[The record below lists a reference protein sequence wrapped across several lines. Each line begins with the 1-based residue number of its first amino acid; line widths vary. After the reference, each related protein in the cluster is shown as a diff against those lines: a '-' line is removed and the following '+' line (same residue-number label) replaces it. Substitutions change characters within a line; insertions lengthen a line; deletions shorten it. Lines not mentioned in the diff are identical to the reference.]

1 MPPELFLLSRE
12 NLGRIIVTERA
23 ERIAEQ
29 AERIAECDAL
39 RIALAAAR
47 AEAAD
52 TQAKLDYVAMKL
64 FAPSSE
70 RKLYTEKDG
79 TQETLFTTPVEHDV
93 AQVTAIVV
101 PAHPRAKKG
110 HGRKPVSRDLPVE
123 VRIIHASAAEQM
135 GPNGEALALLGFEES
150 WKLDIVPGFFRGL
163 LTKRE
168 IWGLPDTR
176 EKLFVAPVAPCL
188 IPKGKATDAFVLE
201 VILNKYQLSLPLYRQ
216 VSVFNARGADI
227 NVSWMSDLIKQSA
240 TVFAPVYD
248 ALRNYLLTQRLVYV
262 DETPVRQLLPG
273 AKKKN
278 GDTTVHTSY
287 YWAWIGGDP
296 DRAQCYFHYDTTRS
310 QRALRTVLHM
320 PDDNPW
326 DTDGCIALLMCD
338 GYAAY
343 NLIDT
348 VPMTQEQ
355 RRIQRVAC
363 WVHVRRPFQKCA
375 DLGDTN
381 AADIVTLINHL
392 FSAERTIR
400 KANDKDHRR
409 GADAHAYTLSERQIH
424 VKPVI
429 DQIKTRINAC
439 QPYYTPAR
447 DMSKAINYTRTL
459 WDSLTAVLQH
469 GDAPIDNNT
478 AERAIRPLAV
488 GRKNW
493 LFVGSEDAGTWSA
506 IFFSLIESC
515 RLQKI
520 DPRAYF
526 NYITPILVKR
536 DPTTDYRQ
544 LIPIMVK
551 DKLGRSATA

>member
-1 MPPELFLLSRE
+1 MVLGMPPELMPLSRE
-12 NLGRIIVTERA
+12 KLADNIVALWA
-23 ERIAEQ
+23 ER
-29 AERIAECDAL
+29 DAL
-39 RIALAAAR
+39 RIELAAAR

-52 TQAKLDYVAMKL
+52 VQAKLDYVAKKL
-64 FAPSSE
+64 FTPSSE
-70 RKLYTEKDG
+70 KKPYTEKDG
-79 TQETLFTTPVEHDV
+79 TQQTLFTTPVEQDLAPV
-93 AQVTAIVV
+93 AEIIV
-101 PAHPRAKKG
+101 PAHLRTKKG
-110 HGRKPVSRDLPVE
+110 HGRKPVSRELPVE
-123 VRIIHASAAEQM
+123 ERIIPASEAEKI
-135 GPNGEALALLGFEES
+135 GPNGEALVLLGYEES
-150 WKLDIVPGFFRGL
+150 RKLDVVPAILRCL

-168 IWGLPDTR
+168 KWGLLDTR
-176 EKLFVAPVAPCL
+176 ETLFVAPIEPCL
-188 IPKGKATDAFVLE
+188 IPKGKATDAFILD

-216 VSVFNARGADI
+216 VSVLNARGADI
-227 NVSWMSDLIKQSA
+227 NVSWMSDLIKQTA
-240 TVFAPVYD
+240 TVFAPVHD
-248 ALRNYLLTQRLVYV
+248 ALRDYLLKQRLVYV
-262 DETPVRQLLPG
+262 DETPVRQLIPG
-273 AKKKN
+273 KKKDN

-310 QRALRTVLHM
+310 QSALRTVLQI
-320 PDDNPW
+320 PDDDPW

-355 RRIQRVAC
+355 RRIRRIAC
-363 WVHVRRPFQKCA
+363 WVHVRRPFLKCA
-375 DLGDTN
+375 ELGDKN
-381 AADIVTLINHL
+381 ATDIVALINKL

-400 KANDKDHRR
+400 KENDKKNRR

-424 VKPVI
+424 AKPI
-429 DQIKTRINAC
+429 IEQIKTRIEAC
-439 QPYYTPAR
+439 RPYYTPAR
-447 DMSKAINYTRTL
+447 DMAKAINYTLKL
-459 WDSLTAVLQH
+459 WDSLTVVLKH

-478 AERAIRPLAV
+478 AERAIRPLAI

-520 DPRAYF
+520 DPRKYF
-526 NYITPILVKR
+526 AYITPILVRR

-544 LIPIMVK
+544 LIPMMVK
-551 DKLGRSATA
+551 DKLAKAPTA